1 MSKPRVFVG
10 MSGGVDS
17 SVAAALCQQH
27 GYEVVGVY
35 MKNWTQNVGGVECA
49 WREDLADAK
58 SVAAHLG
65 IGLEIFDFEQEYRER
80 VVEYMLTEYRA
91 GRTPNPDIMC
101 NQEVKFKLFLD
112 AALEQGA
119 DMIATGHY
127 ARILGDSGNPKSEIR
142 NPKSFDSVQGRH
154 LRQAQ
159 GRQIQ
164 NSKLQ
169 KHKTACLYA
178 GTDQNKDQSYFLY
191 RISADAL
198 DKTLFPLG
206 GYTKPQVRQ
215 LAAEFGLP
223 TADKP
228 DSQGICFIGEV
239 SIKEFLQEYIN
250 TAPGPIKHQTSGEV
264 LGEHQGAVLYTIGQR
279 HGLNIGGRLPVGTQ
293 NTPDAAAHGGL
304 PLYVASKDMA
314 ENTVYVTEDRTAL
327 MQNHVMINDVHW
339 INEPPRGDH
348 AAHYVRTRHRGTLTP
363 ATVTDIDNH
372 NATIELAEPERA
384 LAPGQSAVVYEETA
398 SGLSVLG
405 GGIISG

>member
-17 SVAAALCQQH
+17 SVTAALCQQH

-65 IGLEIFDFEQEYRER
+65 IGLEVFDFEREYRQR
-80 VVEYMLTEYRA
+80 VVEYMLAEYRA

-112 AALEQGA
+112 TSLEQGA

-127 ARILGDSGNPKSEIR
+127 ARIVSDSGNPKSGIR
-142 NPKSFDSVQGRH
+142 RSQQDSRSQSSHIPR
-154 LRQAQ
+154 
-159 GRQIQ
+159 
-164 NSKLQ
+164 
-169 KHKTACLYA
+169 LYA
-178 GTDQNKDQSYFLY
+178 GDDQQKDQSYFLY
-191 RISADAL
+191 RMSADAL

-239 SIKEFLQEYIN
+239 SIREFLQEYIE
-250 TAPGPIKHQTSGEV
+250 TTPGPIKHQTSGEV
-264 LGEHQGAVLYTIGQR
+264 LGEHQGAVLYTVGQR
-279 HGLNIGGRLPVGTQ
+279 HGLNIGGRLPTGTQ
-293 NTPDAAAHGGL
+293 NTPAAAAHGGGL

-327 MQNHVMINDVHW
+327 MQNYLTISDVHW
-339 INEPPRGDH
+339 INQPPRGDR
-348 AAHYVRTRHRGTLTP
+348 AAHYVRTRHRGALTP

-398 SGLSVLG
+398 SGLAVLG

>member
-17 SVAAALCQQH
+17 SVTAALCQQH

-65 IGLEIFDFEQEYRER
+65 IGLEIFDFEQEYRQR
-80 VVEYMLTEYRA
+80 VVEYMLAEYRA

-112 AALEQGA
+112 TALEQGA

-127 ARILGDSGNPKSEIR
+127 ARIVDNSRDPKSEIR
-142 NPKSFDSVQGRH
+142 DFTPSINSNFP
-154 LRQAQ
+154 
-159 GRQIQ
+159 
-164 NSKLQ
+164 NSKQ
-169 KHKTACLYA
+169 TSLYA
-178 GTDQNKDQSYFLY
+178 GSDQNKDQSYFLY

-215 LAAEFGLP
+215 LATEFGLP

-239 SIKEFLQEYIN
+239 SIKEFLQEYIE
-250 TAPGPIKHQTSGEV
+250 TTPGPIKHQTSGEV
-264 LGEHQGAVLYTIGQR
+264 LGEHQGAALYTIGQR

-293 NTPDAAAHGGL
+293 NTPDAAAHGGGL
-304 PLYVASKDMA
+304 PLYVTSKDMA

-327 MQNHVMINDVHW
+327 MQNYLTISDVHW
-339 INEPPRGDH
+339 INQPPRGDR
-348 AAHYVRTRHRGTLTP
+348 AAYYVRTRHRGSLTQ
-363 ATVTDIDNH
+363 ATITDVDEH
-372 NATIELAEPERA
+372 AATIELAESERA

-398 SGLSVLG
+398 SGLAVLG